1 MKIPGR
7 DVIPDTKYNSKLLAK
22 LINYVMQ
29 DGKKAVAQSVVY
41 TALDIVDDRS
51 ESASL
56 ETFNEAVTNCS
67 PRLEVRTR
75 RVGGA
80 NYQVPYEVPADR
92 QVALALRWIVRAA
105 RERGENTMAECLAAE
120 ILEAARK
127 EGKAYNKRLDAHRM
141 AEANKAFAHYRW

>member
-7 DVIPDTKYNSKLLAK
+7 DVAPETKHNSKLLAK
-22 LINYVMQ
+22 LINYVMLA
-29 DGKKAVAQSVVY
+29 GKKPAARRIVY
-41 TALDIVDDRS
+41 AALDIVGES
-51 ESASL
+51 GQSASL
-56 ETFNEAVTNCS
+56 ETFNEAVANCS

-80 NYQVPYEVPADR
+80 NYQVPYEVPVDR
-92 QVALALRWIVRAA
+92 QIALALRWIVRAA
-105 RERGENTMAECLAAE
+105 RERGEGTMAQCLAAE
-120 ILEAARK
+120 ILEASKK